1 MDYKT
6 IEDLLVRAAKK
17 DSKAVAV
24 ACELHDGGAIEL
36 VDTTEPG
43 LADCLLV
50 YHLRLMENRA
60 ISRDLRASRCALLD
74 YELMPRSNGVIMGA
88 EHIDL
93 KCSHKTCTF
102 EACPAAMAACF
113 NALACSGQPRPVPVY
128 ADFKK
133 KLASIQANAQTFR
146 DKWERYLGV
155 SDIALN
161 LLLDMHENDF
171 MGMLVMEDDSYR
183 TEFLQDLARI
193 LVEMGKIDD
202 GAIEEMHLTELT
214 SRADP
219 SRDRFRSTGDENLKP
234 RTLYV
239 LDRVEDF
246 VNDSSMFSESSKKYV
261 IERLSH
267 IVDDRYILLV
277 GTEAELR
284 GFTDLDSRFLLTF
297 DQHRMH
303 LASMP
308 LDELYRIYLEDLNAP
323 LRRRALSDP
332 AFERKFARFVSF
344 NRDCMPFQGAEL
356 ADYLA
361 KHANS
366 LGELV
371 LPTGRYQ
378 SSSLDEMLDSVVG
391 LKQVKNTIRQLE
403 RYSVFRREALAAK
416 REMPTAN
423 NHMLFLGSPGTGK
436 TMIARIIST
445 MLYKIGIIR
454 QNKCVEV
461 TSKDLVAGYVGQT
474 DKKTSEV
481 IRSAIGGILFI
492 DEAYALTAGGEG
504 GASDFGRESIAEL
517 IKAME
522 DYKDDLIVIFA
533 GYEKEMKEFVDANP
547 GMASRIGYT
556 FRFEDYSTEELLQIF
571 ALGAKRAGFVYDPEL
586 IENDLAELFDYYRR
600 FKNFGNGRFVG
611 EVLQKAII
619 KHASLSGDDEDYT
632 LSTRDIPTKQELFN
646 ITDWS
651 ARSASDLLDGLIG
664 MKDLKAKV
672 CEFEKM
678 VEYRERALKAGMR
691 LPATNLHM
699 VFTGNPGTGKTT
711 VARIIATVLYNVGA
725 VPTNKFIE
733 VEANDLSAFQFR
745 SSESAVEKHLKNAMG
760 GVLFIDEAY
769 ALLYT
774 QGGDEVIATLVKA
787 MEDHKGELVVMFA
800 GYERE
805 MREFLDR
812 NPGLSSR
819 IGYSFHFDDYEVDEL
834 VQIFEIKTARAG
846 LTLGPGTVDAARDV
860 LRYFHGTENY
870 GNGRFVD
877 KLIQEVIAKHAN
889 RGDEAEFA
897 VFEPADVPTI
907 SEMCKLVSMPV
918 YEPSDVSGEEARR
931 RVALHEM
938 GHAVCRLALTGG
950 TDIVVVTIEQEG
962 NGALGYVQHKA
973 SATALPTAA
982 DLENSIVELMGGM
995 AAEELAFGAYS
1006 AGNSSDL
1013 QKATAIASHYVA
1025 KFGMSS
1031 AGFVQYLGEQ
1041 VRGRKQT
1048 ELTDLPPVV
1057 LEHVNDLMA
1066 RSFERAKEV
1075 IREHQKRY
1083 DDLVEVLLAE
1093 STISG
1098 ERIAELWEKS
1108 GEGSAHE

>member
-1 MDYKT
+1 MNYNE
-6 IEDLLVRAAKK
+6 IENLLTRAAKK
-17 DSKAVAV
+17 DGKAVAV
-24 ACELHDGGAIEL
+24 ACELHDGGAVEL
-36 VDTTEPG
+36 LDATDPG
-43 LADCLLV
+43 LAECKIV
-50 YHLRLMENRA
+50 YHLRHLENRA
-60 ISRDLRASRCALLD
+60 ISRDLRSSRCALLD
-74 YELMPRSNGVIMGA
+74 ADLMPRSNGVVMGE
-88 EHIDL
+88 EHTDL
-93 KCSHKTCTF
+93 RCSHQTCAYN
-102 EACPAAMAACF
+102 ACPVGMAACF
-113 NALACSGQPRPVPVY
+113 NALASSGQPRPVPVY
-128 ADFKK
+128 ADYKK
-133 KLASIQANAQTFR
+133 KLAAIQANAQTFR

-171 MGMLVMEDDSYR
+171 AGMLVVEDDSYR
-183 TEFLQDLARI
+183 SEFLKDLARI
-193 LVEMGKIDD
+193 LVEMGKTDE
-202 GAIEEMHLTELT
+202 GAVEELHMAELT
-214 SRADP
+214 NRADP

-261 IERLSH
+261 IERLGH

-284 GFTDLDSRFLLTF
+284 GFTDLNSRFLLTF

-308 LDELYRIYLEDLNAP
+308 LDELYRIYLENLNAP

-332 AFERKFARFVSF
+332 GFERKFARFVSF
-344 NRDCMPFQGAEL
+344 NRDCMPFQGEEL

-391 LKQVKNTIRQLE
+391 LAQVKNTIRQLE

-416 REMPTAN
+416 RVMPTAN

-504 GASDFGRESIAEL
+504 GAADFGRESIAEL

-533 GYEKEMKEFVDANP
+533 GYEKEMNEFIDTNP

-556 FRFEDYSTEELLQIF
+556 FRFDDYTTEELLQIF
-571 ALGAKRAGFVYDPEL
+571 ALGAQKAGFVYDPAI

-619 KHASLSGDDEDYT
+619 KHAAASGEDEDYT
-632 LSTRDIPTKQELFN
+632 LTPRDIPTKQELFN

-651 ARSASDLLDGLIG
+651 ARSASDLLDGLVG
-664 MKDLKAKV
+664 MEDLKRKV
-672 CEFEKM
+672 CEFERV

-774 QGGDEVIATLVKA
+774 QGGDEIIATLVKA

-819 IGYSFHFDDYEVDEL
+819 IGYSFHFDDYKVDEL
-834 VQIFEIKTARAG
+834 VEIFEMKVARAG
-846 LTLGPGTVDAARDV
+846 LTLGEGTAAAARDV

-889 RGDEAEFA
+889 REGDVPFA
-897 VFEPADVPTI
+897 VFEPDDVPTI

-938 GHAVCRLALTGG
+938 GHAVCRLSLTGG

-973 SATALPTAA
+973 AATALPTAA
-982 DLENSIVELMGGM
+982 DFENDIVELMGGM

-1025 KFGMSS
+1025 KYGMSE

-1041 VRGRKQT
+1041 VRGRRQV
-1048 ELTDLPPVV
+1048 ELTDLPPEV
-1057 LEHVNDLMA
+1057 LEQVNSLMA
-1066 RSFERAKEV
+1066 QSFERAKAV
-1075 IREHQKRY
+1075 ILGEKERY
-1083 DDLVEVLLAE
+1083 DKLVDVLLEE

-1098 ERIAELWEKS
+1098 ERILELWEPT
-1108 GEGSAHE
+1108 GEGSTHE